1 MGKIKKTILV
11 PWDFT
16 KVAENALEH
25 AIRLAKIADNT
36 ITLVHIADSSNAVEN
51 LEIKLAQVASVES
64 IKHDIEIKS
73 SVKKGSI
80 FSKIREEA
88 VLLEAML
95 VVMGTHGIKG
105 MQKLTG
111 SKALKVIAGSKV
123 PFLVVQ
129 KEPTSES
136 YQKVVFP
143 VDFSVENK
151 EKLRWANYLSRYY
164 KSNVNLFVQST
175 NEQSLLKKTKANVAF
190 AKKYLEE
197 NLIYYDI
204 TVSKKAT
211 GFAQETINFAQEINA
226 DIILIMT
233 TKDIAFT
240 DYVFGATEQQIIA
253 NSAKIPVLCVNPR
266 TDLKKLG
273 GFN

>member
-1 MGKIKKTILV
+1 MGDIKKTILV

-16 KVAENALEH
+16 KVAENALLH
-25 AIRLAKIADNT
+25 AVRLAKIADNN
-36 ITLVHIADSSNAVEN
+36 IILMHIAESESSIEKTR
-51 LEIKLAQVASVES
+51 IKLAQVAAVES
-64 IKHDIEIKS
+64 RKHQIEITS
-73 SVKKGSI
+73 IVKKGSI
-80 FSKIREEA
+80 FKKIREEA
-88 VLLEAML
+88 ASIGAML

-111 SKALKVIAGSKV
+111 SKALKVIEGSKV

-129 KEPTSES
+129 KEPIRES
-136 YQKVVFP
+136 YGKVVFP

-164 KSNVNLFVQST
+164 KSSVHLFVQSAT
-175 NEQSLLKKTKANVAF
+175 EQTLLKKTKANVLF
-190 AKKYLEE
+190 AKKYFEE
-197 NLIYYDI
+197 NLIYSDI
-204 TVSKKAT
+204 TLSKKSL
-211 GFAQETINFAQEINA
+211 GFAQETIKFAQEIDA

-233 TKDIAFT
+233 TKDINFT